1 MSDEGGGIFGHGPL
15 GSSGGGD
22 AGDNIGAVDLN
33 LTPLMDVLSN
43 ILFFLLASFGAAILS
58 YLAASVPIQAEGD
71 ESQQPEPRLDKVVV
85 NVQIMKDAY
94 RINLSSDDVDPEK
107 MNKYRQTLPRTEE
120 GYDTK
125 QLGELINAIK
135 EEFPASDTAM
145 IVPNTETTYD
155 EIVLTMEAV
164 KDRPTEDP
172 DKPDKLLPK
181 MVIADIVRADTAA
194 GSATEG
200 KGK

>member
-1 MSDEGGGIFGHGPL
+1 MSDDHGGIFGHGTL
-15 GSSGGGD
+15 GSGGGGD

-71 ESQQPEPRLDKVVV
+71 ESQQPEPRKDKVVV
-85 NVQIMKDAY
+85 NVQIMKDGY
-94 RINLSSDDVDPEK
+94 RVNLSSDDVEPEK
-107 MNKYRQTLPRTEE
+107 MNKYRQVIQRTPE

-125 QLGELINAIK
+125 QLNELMNAIK
-135 EEFPASDTAM
+135 EEFPGSDTAM
-145 IVPNTETTYD
+145 IVPNTETNYD

-164 KDRPTEDP
+164 KDRATEDP
-172 DKPDKLLPK
+172 DKPVKLLPK
-181 MVIADIVRADTAA
+181 MVIADIVRADTLQ
-194 GSATEG
+194 GQEG
-200 KGK
+200 KGN

>member
-172 DKPDKLLPK
+172 DK
-181 MVIADIVRADTAA
+181 
-194 GSATEG
+194 
-200 KGK
+200 